1 MTSRI
6 TKKKKNA
13 CMCKRNNNTWFHGG
27 WCHVNKKKKNACI
40 TTITTNKSK
49 QPHEQ
54 NFDG

>member
-1 MTSRI
+1 
-6 TKKKKNA
+6 
-13 CMCKRNNNTWFHGG
+13 MCKRNNNTWFHGG
-27 WCHVNKKKKNACI
+27 WCHVNKKKDACI